1 MSHVIFGYTENRF
14 SLQVQRLNPMCLYQK
29 QVKDFFFFSF
39 WIHLSIWFPFQ
50 AASIWK
56 VFFFQ
61 NNLFIFVF
69 ISFLQSFSIRVRFF
83 VNRFEN
89 LGEKTKEPMASMY
102 LHSFVGHLCIECG
115 EIENVCLL
123 TTEITAT
130 APATIAAIQSMSFMH
145 IIIFGILFHSFQT
158 WVRLHLNKFHAEWS
172 VEAETTKNVRRAKEV
187 RKPLKQ
193 LTPTF
198 QADCNWI
205 RQNTVTPAKK
215 YNEKK

>member
-1 MSHVIFGYTENRF
+1 MPLPKAS
-14 SLQVQRLNPMCLYQK
+14 QRLL
-29 QVKDFFFFSF
+29 FFL
-39 WIHLSIWFPFQ
+39 ILNKPFPFDFRFRQ
-50 AASIWK
+50 LQFEK
-56 VFFFQ
+56 CFFFQ

-130 APATIAAIQSMSFMH
+130 IAAIQSMSFMH

-158 WVRLHLNKFHAEWS
+158 
-172 VEAETTKNVRRAKEV
+172 
-187 RKPLKQ
+187 
-193 LTPTF
+193 
-198 QADCNWI
+198 
-205 RQNTVTPAKK
+205 
-215 YNEKK
+215 